1 MNMRN
6 ALPGRI
12 QVYKTST
19 VDDGNQT
26 EDLNR
31 RERLN
36 SQASD
41 PNMVE
46 RVVPTRS
53 ATYLNN
59 CNV

>member
-36 SQASD
+36 SQVSD
-41 PNMVE
+41 PSMVE
-46 RVVPTRS
+46 RVAPTRS